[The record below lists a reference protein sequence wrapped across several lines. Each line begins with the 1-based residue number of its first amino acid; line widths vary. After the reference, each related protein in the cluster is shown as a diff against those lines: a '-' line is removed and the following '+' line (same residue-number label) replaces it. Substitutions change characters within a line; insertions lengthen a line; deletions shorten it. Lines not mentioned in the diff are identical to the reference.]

1 MTYYNKNIKMK
12 TNMIVLFI
20 ICFALGNDA
29 YGQIQRR
36 PAPKKTEKQ
45 KIQDETLLLNDYNF
59 DIKLGN
65 VGFFRNLFLSSKING
80 GYKFNDWLSSGLGGK
95 IFYTQVFI
103 TGGKDN
109 VYVDYGGFV
118 YARAKIFSKFYGQ
131 LEYHYTTFDYI
142 NPTYPGATL
151 NYPAIGGGYMSGG
164 DKWKFGI
171 EINFIID
178 ELARDYQGSVVEYWF
193 GASYNF

>member
-1 MTYYNKNIKMK
+1 MTYYNKNRKMK

-45 KIQDETLLLNDYNF
+45 KIRDETLLLNDYNF

-80 GYKFNDWLSSGLGGK
+80 GYKFNDWLSSGLGGE
-95 IFYTQVFI
+95 ISVSYTHL
-103 TGGKDN
+103 
-109 VYVDYGGFV
+109 
-118 YARAKIFSKFYGQ
+118 RAHETVLDLVCRLL
-131 LEYHYTTFDYI
+131 LEKKKQNIKLKLLLYDHSLIIIAII
-142 NPTYPGATL
+142 NH
-151 NYPAIGGGYMSGG
+151 
-164 DKWKFGI
+164 
-171 EINFIID
+171 
-178 ELARDYQGSVVEYWF
+178 
-193 GASYNF
+193 

>member
-1 MTYYNKNIKMK
+1 MK
-12 TNMIVLFI
+12 TKMIVLFI

-80 GYKFNDWLSSGLGGK
+80 GYKFNMRVLKYFPNFTVSWNIITPLLTTLIRPIQVQRST
-95 IFYTQVFI
+95 TQPLAVVI
-103 TGGKDN
+103 CL
-109 VYVDYGGFV
+109 V
-118 YARAKIFSKFYGQ
+118 
-131 LEYHYTTFDYI
+131 
-142 NPTYPGATL
+142 AT
-151 NYPAIGGGYMSGG
+151 NGNS
-164 DKWKFGI
+164 
-171 EINFIID
+171 E
-178 ELARDYQGSVVEYWF
+178 
-193 GASYNF
+193 

>member
-1 MTYYNKNIKMK
+1 MTYYNKNRKMK

-80 GYKFNDWLSSGLGGK
+80 GYKFNDLLSSGLGGK
-95 IFYTQVFI
+95 IFSTQVVLK
-103 TGGKDN
+103 GGKVN
-109 VYVDYGGFV
+109 ASVDSGGFV
-118 YARAKIFSKFYGQ
+118 DAAVKIFSN
-131 LEYHYTTFDYI
+131 I
-142 NPTYPGATL
+142 NG
-151 NYPAIGGGYMSGG
+151 
-164 DKWKFGI
+164 
-171 EINFIID
+171 
-178 ELARDYQGSVVEYWF
+178 
-193 GASYNF
+193 